1 MKRKFE
7 ESDILNFINSL
18 YDKYTEVEVKELLI
32 SCYLRITREEKLSH
46 LLDERKSK
54 G

>member
-1 MKRKFE
+1 MGKLK

-18 YDKYTEVEVKELLI
+18 YEKYSDKEVKELVI

-46 LLDERKSK
+46 LLDEREGKST
-54 G
+54 